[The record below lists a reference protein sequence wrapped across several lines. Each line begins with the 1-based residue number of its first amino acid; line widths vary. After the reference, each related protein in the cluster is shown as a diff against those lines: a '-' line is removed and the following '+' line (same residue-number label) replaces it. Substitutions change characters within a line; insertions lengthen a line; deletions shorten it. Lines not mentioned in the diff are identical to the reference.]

1 MSERRLS
8 DAELQAS
15 RWIARLE
22 ASDVTLED
30 HKRFRAW
37 LDAAPENRAA
47 HEAVSRSWD
56 KLDGLKLLG
65 PELASEVS
73 PALAKSPSRRRLLLA
88 GGAGAGIV
96 AASAIGLWIAT
107 PATTFA
113 ATYQTS
119 VGGRERATLQDGS
132 EIELNALTSVEAAYT
147 ERSRTVTLD
156 RGEALFL
163 VVTDQRPFRI
173 NTRVGSILAASP
185 GTYLVKAL
193 DGAVRVSVIRGSI
206 ETRSV
211 DSPLVAGNEAKLS
224 NESVGLDA
232 LPPER
237 AARRLAWQEH
247 MLAFDGETLAE
258 AAADVEAQTGVRFRF
273 ASAAIADLRVGGYI
287 DGRDAQAFVALV
299 EANLGVS
306 ARPQADGAIFFEN

>member
-1 MSERRLS
+1 MSERRLTG
-8 DAELQAS
+8 AELEAS

-30 HKRFRAW
+30 HQRFRAW
-37 LDAAPENRAA
+37 LDASPENRAA

-65 PELASEVS
+65 LEVAPELTSTR
-73 PALAKSPSRRRLLLA
+73 AKSPSRRRLLLA
-88 GGAGAGIV
+88 GGAGAGLV
-96 AASAIGLWIAT
+96 AAGAIGVWIAT

-113 ATYQTS
+113 ATYNTP

-147 ERSRTVTLD
+147 ERARNVTLE
-156 RGEALFL
+156 RGEALFN
-163 VVTDQRPFRI
+163 VVTDERPFRI
-173 NTRVGSILAASP
+173 NTDFGPINTASP
-185 GTYLVKAL
+185 GSYLLKVL
-193 DGAVRVSVIRGSI
+193 DGAVRVSVISGSI

-211 DSPLVAGNEAKLS
+211 QAPLSAGNEAKLS
-224 NESVGLDA
+224 NGNASVDP
-232 LPPER
+232 LPPES
-237 AARRLAWQEH
+237 AARRLAWQDH

-273 ASAAIADLRVGGYI
+273 ASAAIAGLRVGGYI
-287 DGRDAQAFVALV
+287 DGRDADAFLTLV
-299 EANLGVS
+299 EANLGLS
-306 ARPQADGAIFFEN
+306 AQRSEDGSVLLAS

>member
-1 MSERRLS
+1 MSERRLT
-8 DAELQAS
+8 DAELEAS

-30 HKRFRAW
+30 HQRFRAW

-65 PELASEVS
+65 PEVASDVS
-73 PALAKSPSRRRLLLA
+73 AALAKSPSRRRLLLA

-113 ATYQTS
+113 ATYNTP

-132 EIELNALTSVEAAYT
+132 EIELNALTSVAAAYT
-147 ERSRTVTLD
+147 ERARIVTLQ
-156 RGEALFL
+156 RGEALFT

-173 NTRVGSILAASP
+173 NTEFGPINAASP
-185 GTYLVKAL
+185 GAYLVKAL
-193 DGAVRVSVIRGSI
+193 DGVVRVSVISGSI

-211 DSPLVAGNEAKLS
+211 DSPLVAGNEARLH
-224 NESVGLDA
+224 NGGARLEP
-232 LPPER
+232 LPSEN
-237 AARRLAWQEH
+237 AARRLAWRDH

-287 DGRDAQAFVALV
+287 DGRDAEAFLTLV
-299 EANLGVS
+299 EANLGLS
-306 ARPQADGAIFFEN
+306 AQRAEDGSVLLTS